1 MLLATASI
9 GRKLLLSFI
18 AMAMLVMLSALI
30 GVSGFSFVAKTE
42 RNVVDTAIPA
52 MIEARQVSELSS
64 RIIASVQTLSNA
76 KNEEERK
83 LSGKVLFSQLEQL
96 LSHIKAL
103 GGGESFDPL
112 LLERLESNVQGVID
126 NLADLGVSVEKKLW
140 LAKEVESRVE
150 EMRLLS
156 EELEQLTRTQVLNTS
171 TIAVAN
177 VTHIYD
183 LLESGKA
190 NQAYQALDALVEVDL
205 DLSERLHE
213 LHLLAFKMLNQIEEA
228 RTLTNIERIQDVRQE
243 FDANLKIM
251 VRRVQAVEDP
261 TRSEQMSHLL
271 NELGKRQVVFNILKQ
286 KYQNELESQQLMQ
299 ENLALFSH
307 LNSTVNKLVDDS
319 NQATTKAVSA
329 LTETLNLAQLILTV
343 ISLAGLVVAVVIVW
357 RVVYLS
363 VVKRLTEYSAAL
375 LQVAQGNLAIE
386 LTVRG
391 NDELAHM
398 GQAIITARNT
408 AQALKVVAEGEAKA
422 KRELQEHKEH
432 LEELVTERTR
442 QLQLT
447 NQKLNHE
454 VLNHAKARAQAEQA
468 NRAKSAFLATMSHE
482 IRTPMN
488 GVLGTAQLLMESG
501 LNPLQKR
508 YADIINRS
516 GKHLLA
522 ILNDVLDYSKIEAG
536 HLAIRQAPF
545 ELRQM
550 VEDTFQLMQ
559 SRAAEKNL
567 TFSYHIESDVGN
579 YWCGDVVRLSQVL
592 NNLVGNAIKFTP
604 QGSVDIYVSLD
615 PNADHLVMFEVT
627 DTGIGV
633 TPEEQATLF
642 DAFTQASGGQQ
653 STGGTGLGLAI
664 SRRIIEAMG
673 GEMAMESEQGQG
685 SRFWFSVPL
694 IPSDPVEPVPDADW
708 SHYLN
713 AKILLVE
720 DNAVNRIVAEGFLN
734 SMGHAVVMAE
744 DGAQAERHFAQQAFD
759 LVLMDINLPDC
770 NGTELIQRLKVIEQD
785 QAHKTP
791 IIAVSAHVFNEE
803 VESYLA
809 AGFDG
814 FLAKPLEKRAL
825 EVMIQ
830 KMLEGQAKGATLPS
844 PQDTLFE
851 QPDELSLHP
860 KADVVTQSDF
870 VDVIHPQ
877 VLLTDMQ
884 VLGLEK
890 MQEIVRLF
898 QHSSD
903 EILRQLA
910 SQSNDAAKVKG
921 LAHKLKG
928 SAGSL
933 GLHALMALCKEIETH
948 TSPIESY
955 QRLKVALDE
964 CVHRSTVA
972 LFALVDLPDEEEKE
986 RSERDF

>member
-83 LSGKVLFSQLEQL
+83 QSGKELFSQLESL

-112 LLERLESNVQGVID
+112 LLERLETHVQSVID

-140 LAKEVESRVE
+140 LAKEIDSRVE

-183 LLESGKA
+183 LLESNKIP
-190 NQAYQALDALVEVDL
+190 QAYQALDALVEVDL

-228 RTLTNIERIQDVRQE
+228 RTLTNIERIQDVRNE

-261 TRSEQMSHLL
+261 TRSAQMSSLL
-271 NELGKRQVVFNILKQ
+271 TELGKRQVVFNILGQ
-286 KYQNELESQQLMQ
+286 QYQNNLESQKLMQ
-299 ENLALFSH
+299 QNLALFSE
-307 LNSTVNKLVDDS
+307 LNGTVNKLVDDS
-319 NQATTKAVSA
+319 NQTTTKAVSE
-329 LTETLNLAQLILTV
+329 LTRTLNLAQLILTV
-343 ISLAGLVVAVVIVW
+343 ISLAGLIVAIVIVW
-357 RVVYLS
+357 RVVYVS
-363 VVKRLTEYSAAL
+363 VVTRLTEYSAAL
-375 LQVAQGNLAIE
+375 LQVAQGNLDIE
-386 LTVRG
+386 LQVRG

-408 AQALKVVAEGEAKA
+408 AQALKIVAEGEAKA
-422 KRELQEHKEH
+422 KKELQEHKEH

-447 NQKLNHE
+447 NEKLNHE
-454 VLNHAKARAQAEQA
+454 VLNHAKARSLAEQA

-488 GVLGTAQLLMESG
+488 GVLGTARLLMDSG

-516 GKHLLA
+516 GKNLLA

-536 HLAIRQAPF
+536 HLEIRESAF
-545 ELRQM
+545 ELHQM

-559 SRAAEKNL
+559 SRAAEKSL
-567 TFSYHIESDVGN
+567 TFSYHIESDVN
-579 YWCGDVVRLSQVL
+579 HYWRGDVTRISQVL
-592 NNLVGNAIKFTP
+592 NNLVGNAIKFTH
-604 QGSVDIYVSLD
+604 QGAVDIYVSLALEQE
-615 PNADHLVMFEVT
+615 NVVQFEVT
-627 DTGIGV
+627 DTGIGIAQQ
-633 TPEEQATLF
+633 EQATLF
-642 DAFTQASGGQQ
+642 DAFTQASGGQKAA
-653 STGGTGLGLAI
+653 GGTGLGLAI
-664 SRRIIEAMG
+664 SRRIIQAMG
-673 GEMAMESEQGQG
+673 GQMEMASEEGEG
-685 SRFWFSVPL
+685 SRFWFTVPL
-694 IPSDPVEPVPDADW
+694 TLCDAVEPVICPLETENRQAT
-708 SHYLN
+708 
-713 AKILLVE
+713 ILLVE
-720 DNAVNRIVAEGFLN
+720 DNAVNRIVAEGFL
-734 SMGHAVVMAE
+734 SSLGHTVVMAE
-744 DGAQAERHFAQQAFD
+744 DGAEAQMLFEQQLFD
-759 LVLMDINLPDC
+759 IALVDINLPDC
-770 NGTELIQRLKVIEQD
+770 NGTDLIRRLKQQE
-785 QAHKTP
+785 HSSERKTP
-791 IIAVSAHVFNEE
+791 MVAVSAHVFNEE

-809 AGFDG
+809 SGFDG
-814 FLAKPLEKRAL
+814 FLAKPLEKEAL
-825 EVMIQ
+825 SALIQ
-830 KMLEGQAKGATLPS
+830 KMLERKVLVCVES
-844 PQDTLFE
+844 QDTAMSGDVCSSIA
-851 QPDELSLHP
+851 QPQNSNLMD
-860 KADVVTQSDF
+860 
-870 VDVIHPQ
+870 PQ
-877 VLLTDMQ
+877 VVLSDME
-884 VLGLEK
+884 VLGADK
-890 MQEIVRLF
+890 MRQIIELF
-898 QHSSD
+898 KSSSD
-903 EILRQLA
+903 EILQALV
-910 SQSNDAAKVKG
+910 SAANEANEAQVKG

-933 GLHALMALCKEIETH
+933 GLNKLMTLCKTIETH
-948 TSPIESY
+948 SSPISLYLNE
-955 QRLKVALDE
+955 KEALEE
-964 CVHRSTVA
+964 CVELSYHA
-972 LFALVDLPDEEEKE
+972 LKNLVQ
-986 RSERDF
+986 

>member
-76 KNEEERK
+76 KNEDERK
-83 LSGKVLFSQLEQL
+83 MSGKELFSQLEAL

-140 LAKEVESRVE
+140 LAKEIENRVE

-183 LLESGKA
+183 LLDGGKTK
-190 NQAYQALDALVEVDL
+190 QAYQALDALVEVDL

-228 RTLTNIERIQDVRQE
+228 RTLTNIDRIQDVRNE

-261 TRSEQMSHLL
+261 TRSAQMSHLL
-271 NELGKRQVVFNILKQ
+271 SELGKRQVVFNILRQ
-286 KYQNELESQQLMQ
+286 QYQNELESQQLMQ
-299 ENLALFSH
+299 KNLALFSE

-319 NQATTKAVSA
+319 NQTTTNAVTA
-329 LTETLNLAQLILTV
+329 LTQTLNLAQLILTV
-343 ISLAGLVVAVVIVW
+343 ISLAGLIVAIVIVW
-357 RVVYLS
+357 RVVYVS
-363 VVKRLTEYSAAL
+363 VVRRLTEYSAVL
-375 LQVAQGNLAIE
+375 LQVAQGNLDVE
-386 LTVRG
+386 LQVRG

-408 AQALKVVAEGEAKA
+408 AQALKIVAEGEAKA

-447 NQKLNHE
+447 NEKLNRE
-454 VLNHAKARAQAEQA
+454 VLNHAKARSQAEQA

-488 GVLGTAQLLMESG
+488 GVLGTAQLLMDSG

-516 GKHLLA
+516 GKNLLA

-536 HLAIRQAPF
+536 HLEIRESAF
-545 ELRQM
+545 ELHQM

-567 TFSYHIESDVGN
+567 TFSYHIESDVSKF
-579 YWCGDVVRLSQVL
+579 WRGDATRISQVL

-604 QGSVDIYVSLD
+604 KGSVDIYVCLD
-615 PNADHLVMFEVT
+615 PNDDHSVTFEVA
-627 DTGIGV
+627 DSGIGV
-633 TPEEQATLF
+633 ALEEQGTLF

-653 STGGTGLGLAI
+653 SAGGTGLGLAI
-664 SRRIIEAMG
+664 SRRIIQAMG
-673 GEMAMESEQGQG
+673 GKMDMDSQEGEG

-694 IPSDPVEPVPDADW
+694 TPCDAVEPVVDKRW
-708 SHYLN
+708 SKCN
-713 AKILLVE
+713 KAKILLVE
-720 DNAVNRIVAEGFLN
+720 DNAVNRIVAEGFLK
-734 SMGHAVVMAE
+734 SMGHSVVMAE
-744 DGAQAERHFAQQAFD
+744 NGTDAETLFEPNGFD
-759 LVLMDINLPDC
+759 LALVDINLPDC
-770 NGTELIQRLKVIEQD
+770 NGTELIHRLKERECELER
-785 QAHKTP
+785 KTP
-791 IIAVSAHVFNEE
+791 MVAVSAHVFNEE

-809 AGFDG
+809 SGFDG
-814 FLAKPLEKRAL
+814 FLAKPLERDAL
-825 EVMIQ
+825 EVLIQ
-830 KMLEGQAKGATLPS
+830 QMLEGKERVVNDDGVGDSLAKSNSESEKQLLLDNGLEEASEIIDPKVV
-844 PQDTLFE
+844 
-851 QPDELSLHP
+851 LS
-860 KADVVTQSDF
+860 
-870 VDVIHPQ
+870 
-877 VLLTDMQ
+877 DMQ
-884 VLGLEK
+884 VLGVSK
-890 MQEIVRLF
+890 MHEIVELFNRSSQEILLQLQLESQAGNETKVR
-898 QHSSD
+898 S
-903 EILRQLA
+903 
-910 SQSNDAAKVKG
+910 

-933 GLHALMALCKEIETH
+933 GLTALMMLCRDIEIDPSSNNRYLQLKNQLDHCVKQSAIALATIVSH
-948 TSPIESY
+948 SA
-955 QRLKVALDE
+955 Q
-964 CVHRSTVA
+964 
-972 LFALVDLPDEEEKE
+972 
-986 RSERDF
+986 